1 MEGGQAAGPSGSPLA
16 LALCLS
22 GRLSS
27 WTAAPPGQYPAGPPW
42 TLSHTQQALSQSV
55 PEPRGEACGSV
66 ASWKGAEMKPA
77 CSQPA
82 GIWAKA
88 RRALGWSLGGAQAH
102 GREQQVSWRNS
113 APCLCAVS
121 RRGLRRKPP
130 ALEEA
135 LSPRQTQHRSME
147 SCQGGHAGAHGPQPR
162 SWPGSQRGTSGMVDL
177 DS

>member
-1 MEGGQAAGPSGSPLA
+1 MGQLLQQRLGLGCETRAWDDEGRGGAGARLMEGGQVAGPSGSPRV

-27 WTAAPPGQYPAGPPW
+27 WMAAPPGQCPAGPPW

-66 ASWKGAEMKPA
+66 ASWKGAEKKPA

-82 GIWAKA
+82 GVWAKA

-102 GREQQVSWRNS
+102 SGEQQVSWRNS
-113 APCLCAVS
+113 APCLCAES
-121 RRGLRRKPP
+121 LGRG
-130 ALEEA
+130 
-135 LSPRQTQHRSME
+135 
-147 SCQGGHAGAHGPQPR
+147 
-162 SWPGSQRGTSGMVDL
+162 
-177 DS
+177 